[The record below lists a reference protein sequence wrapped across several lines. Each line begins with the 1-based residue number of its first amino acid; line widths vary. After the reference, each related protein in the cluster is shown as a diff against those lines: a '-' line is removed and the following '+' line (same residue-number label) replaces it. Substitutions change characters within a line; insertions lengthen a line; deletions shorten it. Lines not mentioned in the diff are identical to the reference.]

1 MEICLSELVVEAGAE
16 GGVGPDL
23 GVGYGEVCRVG
34 CVGFEC
40 PQNYML
46 YHCTLFLCSVSVTF
60 IDFGTMQQFPVECE

>member
-34 CVGFEC
+34 CVGFER
-40 PQNYML
+40 PQYNVL
-46 YHCTLFLCSVSVTF
+46 YHYFFAV
-60 IDFGTMQQFPVECE
+60 